1 MSTRAED
8 VQLGLDAQVIPPAK
22 HVSESQVS
30 LHTYRFH
37 SATGCHSSIG
47 LSVGT
52 NHTRP
57 PVHPLSSPRL
67 CTPAASSSLSASSTS
82 VPCACAS
89 ALFPSISRT
98 FTSDPL
104 RCLLGSSACT
114 HYTRLQCGSYSLS
127 AHLPASR
134 ASPPHTPTSR
144 HRAASATSPASRSH
158 CRYNFL
164 KNAARACTPAKRTRT
179 VGRLPRSSASSR
191 ACGVASA
198 AVEAGI
204 FDVSVMCGAKACV
217 VPEMSGGSLS
227 VMRVLSEGESSHVG
241 GGTSQRDQPI
251 GLEVSRL
258 AAKRRHGAF
267 NNLAYLWQ
275 NIGNFRSRESL
286 ARYQS

>member
-1 MSTRAED
+1 M
-8 VQLGLDAQVIPPAK
+8 
-22 HVSESQVS
+22 
-30 LHTYRFH
+30 
-37 SATGCHSSIG
+37 
-47 LSVGT
+47 
-52 NHTRP
+52 
-57 PVHPLSSPRL
+57 
-67 CTPAASSSLSASSTS
+67 
-82 VPCACAS
+82 
-89 ALFPSISRT
+89 
-98 FTSDPL
+98 
-104 RCLLGSSACT
+104 
-114 HYTRLQCGSYSLS
+114 
-127 AHLPASR
+127 
-134 ASPPHTPTSR
+134 
-144 HRAASATSPASRSH
+144 
-158 CRYNFL
+158 
-164 KNAARACTPAKRTRT
+164 
-179 VGRLPRSSASSR
+179 
-191 ACGVASA
+191 ASA